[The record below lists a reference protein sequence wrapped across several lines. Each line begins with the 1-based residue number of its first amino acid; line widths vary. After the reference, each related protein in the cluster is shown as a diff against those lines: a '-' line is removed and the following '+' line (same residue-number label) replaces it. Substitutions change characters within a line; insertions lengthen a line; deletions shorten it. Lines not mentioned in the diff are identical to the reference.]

1 MTYVVK
7 NSAGETIT
15 TLLNAKNAA
24 QAAFAVWR
32 KLEDR
37 GFTATTKLE
46 NNMASITVIKAGRKD
61 TLNLVEV

>member
-7 NSAGETIT
+7 NSAGETVT
-15 TLLNAKNAA
+15 TLLNAKGVA

-37 GFTATTKLE
+37 GFSATTRLE
-46 NNMASITVIKAGRKD
+46 NKKASITVVKAGRKD
-61 TLNLVEV
+61 TLTLVEV